1 MVDCA
6 DAATAEVLA
15 KRFPAAPGHHIE
27 IRQAPEV

>member
-1 MVDCA
+1 VVDCA
-6 DAATAEVLA
+6 DAATAEALA